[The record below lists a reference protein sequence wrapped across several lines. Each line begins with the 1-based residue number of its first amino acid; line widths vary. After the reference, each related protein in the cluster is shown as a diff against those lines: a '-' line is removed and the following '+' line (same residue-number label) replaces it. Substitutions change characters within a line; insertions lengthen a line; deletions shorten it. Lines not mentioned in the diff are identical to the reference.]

1 MIKQELLNDGTLVKN
16 YSDEGFKL
24 LQVETGIVYDE
35 PVDVYPCPY
44 TYEETNEKIKGK
56 TEEYSSHIQEQYNEL
71 KQELLDTQMALCDIY
86 EAMEG

>member
-44 TYEETNEKIKGK
+44 TYEETDEKIEGG
-56 TEEYSSHIQEQYNEL
+56 TEEYSNYMQEQYDEL

>member
-1 MIKQELLNDGTLVKN
+1 MIKQELLKDGTLVKN

-44 TYEETNEKIKGK
+44 TYEETNEKIEGK
-56 TEEYSSHIQEQYNEL
+56 TEEYSNYIQEQYDEL

-86 EAMEG
+86 ESLEG